1 MTDKKKLSKKIIAL
15 IVCGAIIATL
25 LLACL
30 GAEIA
35 FLVEDNKERWHPS
48 YAMVDISG
56 ILEKDELDDSDYQT
70 LYGQTGL
77 TRVGVDRAL
86 ARGQQGKNRILQ
98 IQEDYFEDYKI
109 EHEKIAPFTCM
120 DFLEKAISPV
130 FLKDGDIVVSACTTI
145 SGWRLGH
152 SGLITDGAGARVLH
166 ALTYGTVSEEDNIS
180 YFTATNAFMIL
191 EVDTDKQSEVA
202 KYAHDNLRNKPY
214 EGTAGLFTDK
224 NKIKKTQCA
233 HLVWYAYKQ
242 FGIDLDS
249 DGGPIVTPKNIA
261 NSPHVRVVQIYGFDP
276 EKLWK

>member
-48 YAMVDISG
+48 YDMVDISD
-56 ILEKDELDDSDYQT
+56 ILKKDGLEDSDYQT
-70 LYGQTGL
+70 LYEQTGL
-77 TRVGVDRAL
+77 TKVGVDRAL
-86 ARGQQGKNRILQ
+86 ARGQYGINRILQ
-98 IQEDYFEDYKI
+98 IQKDYFEDYKI
-109 EHEKIAPFTCM
+109 EHVKLAPFTCM

-152 SGLITDGAGARVLH
+152 SGIITDGPGERVLH
-166 ALTYGTVSEEDNIS
+166 ALTYGTESHTDNVS
-180 YFTATNAFMIL
+180 YFTATNAFIIL
-191 EVDTDKQSEVA
+191 EVDTDRQNEVVEYA
-202 KYAHDNLRNKPY
+202 KENLFGIPY

-242 FGIDLDS
+242 IGIDLDS
-249 DGGPIVTPKNIA
+249 TGGPIVTPKDIA
-261 NSPHVRVVQIYGFDP
+261 NSPHVKVVQIYGFDP
-276 EKLWK
+276 EKLWN